1 MNDKPINIGFD
12 LGKLLDPEVM
22 ILAAETDDD
31 IGCILRLHLQI
42 EQLLDFYLGV
52 TRKGEIAEFVRQPRD
67 FSGKLS
73 IAVALGLP
81 IVFAR
86 VAKQV
91 NAIRNRLAH
100 EHKAD
105 ISADAVKLLGKAVN
119 EMQTLIPELIPV
131 ERHYI
136 ELPRKRP
143 NEKYSYGRGE
153 VRLDFVL
160 AVMAFLRA
168 AVPWLVTQFAPQPIV
183 GDSK

>member
-1 MNDKPINIGFD
+1 CGRKPA
-12 LGKLLDPEVM
+12 LV
-22 ILAAETDDD
+22 
-31 IGCILRLHLQI
+31 Q
-42 EQLLDFYLGV
+42 
-52 TRKGEIAEFVRQPRD
+52 
-67 FSGKLS
+67 LS
-73 IAVALGLP
+73 ILGGVKFALT
-81 IVFAR
+81 
-86 VAKQV
+86 
-91 NAIRNRLAH
+91 
-100 EHKAD
+100 HKAD

>member
-100 EHKAD
+100 EHK
-105 ISADAVKLLGKAVN
+105 GK
-119 EMQTLIPELIPV
+119 
-131 ERHYI
+131 R
-136 ELPRKRP
+136 
-143 NEKYSYGRGE
+143 
-153 VRLDFVL
+153 
-160 AVMAFLRA
+160 
-168 AVPWLVTQFAPQPIV
+168 
-183 GDSK
+183 